1 MGGGG
6 HHPLAQLP
14 TQPAQLSSVSVHPLA
29 PPQHWLDHIQGNT
42 EHHLP
47 VDHAGQCRQHGG
59 LVSHASHGSQVLPS
73 LLPHVQGAGHLGCGW
88 PLPGKTSPIKR
99 GL

>member
-1 MGGGG
+1 MEHGTLVMLGLSPSLLGGGTPG
-6 HHPLAQLP
+6 N
-14 TQPAQLSSVSVHPLA
+14 
-29 PPQHWLDHIQGNT
+29 PPHT

-47 VDHAGQCRQHGG
+47 VDHAGQCRQHGR
-59 LVSHASHGSQVLPS
+59 LVCHASHGSQVLPS

-99 GL
+99 GF